1 MQIHSKSQLSI
12 LALILL
18 FINTISLSNASSNLG
33 NRESENSNYELLL
46 QVLEYVKKE
55 YVKPVDEKKLVEA
68 ALEGVL
74 SSLDPHSAFL
84 SRDEYKEMKLNLD
97 GEFGGLGIEVISE
110 HKLIKVITPYEGSPA
125 FQAGIRSG
133 DYITAIDGQLVK
145 GMSISEAIEKMRG
158 QPNSTVRLNIYRED
172 TGENLELTAKRK
184 IIKIKNVKGM
194 RLEEDIAYINVS
206 NFNNKTAFNI
216 KQEFQKMLKE
226 KSLPIKGIILDLRW
240 NPGGSLEQAKEVAD
254 LFLSSG
260 HIVSVRGRN
269 NQIIYS
275 FQAKPEDIAK
285 NLPIV
290 VLINGGSASA
300 SEIVAGA
307 LQDNKRAIVVGTK
320 SFGKGSVQSVV
331 DLPSGAA
338 FKLTTALYYT
348 PSGRSI
354 QDKGIIPDIELPE
367 TKNKKEDT
375 KSPPATAHKLPVTEN
390 GQIKDLQLTRALDV
404 LRGMTLYGNYV
415 SQ

>member
-1 MQIHSKSQLSI
+1 M
-12 LALILL
+12 LL
-18 FINTISLSNASSNLG
+18 FTNSINLSYASLSFSNKEAEV
-33 NRESENSNYELLL
+33 NDYELLL

-55 YVKPVDEKKLVEA
+55 YVKPVDEKKLVES

-84 SRDEYKEMKLNLD
+84 NSDEYKEMKLNLD

-145 GMSISEAIEKMRG
+145 GMTVSEAIEKMRG

-194 RLEEDIAYINVS
+194 RLEDDIAYINIS

-260 HIVSVRGRN
+260 NIVSVRGRN

-275 FQAKPEDIAK
+275 FQAKPDDIAK

-331 DLPSGAA
+331 DLPGGAA

-348 PSGRSI
+348 PNGRSI
-354 QDKGIIPDIELPE
+354 QDKGIVPDIELPE
-367 TKNKKEDT
+367 TKNKKEEA
-375 KSPPATAHKLPVTEN
+375 KLPPAAVHKLPVTEN